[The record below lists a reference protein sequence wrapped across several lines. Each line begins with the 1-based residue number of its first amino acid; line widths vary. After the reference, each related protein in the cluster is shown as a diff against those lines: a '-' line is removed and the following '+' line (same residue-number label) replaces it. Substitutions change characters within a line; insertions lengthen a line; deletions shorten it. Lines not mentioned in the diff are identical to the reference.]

1 MALLVFVTANE
12 EGGACLG
19 TGKMERED
27 PSSLP
32 RYFLNQKLARG
43 FGGLEPHHE
52 RPSTIKV
59 NWWAL
64 AGDAGVLA

>member
-1 MALLVFVTANE
+1 MALLVFVTAGE
-12 EGGACLG
+12 EGALVWG

-32 RYFLNQKLARG
+32 RYFLNQKLAGG

-52 RPSTIKV
+52 RPSKIKV
-59 NWWAL
+59 SWWAL